1 MKLMENT
8 VVKSVKLTN
17 IGYRDHYLYDD
28 DPMRTTYMDHLVEF
42 KKPEDLC
49 LANTAIE
56 RIQPAKLLCIGKY
69 SFKRKPATSVKQKI
83 LEFLSD
89 DFVDYDVDI
98 QESHDVEF
106 TFVTTVSGK
115 TYCVKETPAEIESQ
129 L

>member
-1 MKLMENT
+1 MENT
-8 VVKSVKLTN
+8 IVKLVRLTR
-17 IGYRDHYLYDD
+17 IGYRSYCLYDNAL
-28 DPMRTTYMDHLVEF
+28 MLTAYMDHFTEF
-42 KKPEDLC
+42 KKPEDLY

-56 RIQPAKLLCIGKY
+56 QIQPAKLTCIGKY

-83 LEFLSD
+83 LELLSD
-89 DFVDYDVDI
+89 EFADYDVDI

-115 TYCVKETPAEIESQ
+115 TYCVKETLVEIESQ